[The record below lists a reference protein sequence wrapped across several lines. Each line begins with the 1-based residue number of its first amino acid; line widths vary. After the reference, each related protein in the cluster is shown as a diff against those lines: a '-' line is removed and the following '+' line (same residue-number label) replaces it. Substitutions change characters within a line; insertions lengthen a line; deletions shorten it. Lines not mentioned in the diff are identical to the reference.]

1 MLSCHKI
8 VRVPEYTIVMSQ
20 VSYSDA
26 GDSELLLQT
35 ARDPEAFGTFYDRFE
50 AGILAFFYR
59 ATRRADI
66 AADLTAETFAAALA
80 SARSFDPELGNARGW
95 LFGIARHQLADAWER
110 G

>member
-1 MLSCHKI
+1 
-8 VRVPEYTIVMSQ
+8 MSQ

-50 AGILAFFYR
+50 ADILAFFYP

-80 SARSFDPELGNARGW
+80 SARSFDPEQGNARGW